1 MIDTVETNQIRER
14 DTELNNVDGS
24 YFIVL
29 EKDKFSYVFGAN
41 FCKIKYL
48 KSGNIYS
55 MSDKTVRMVS
65 KVVSDE

>member
-1 MIDTVETNQIRER
+1 MSDTVEINQIRER
-14 DTELNNVDGS
+14 DTELNNIDGS

-55 MSDKTVRMVS
+55 MSDKTVRTVS
-65 KVVSDE
+65 RIAE

>member
-1 MIDTVETNQIRER
+1 MIDKVDINQIRER

-65 KVVSDE
+65 KVVNNE

>member
-29 EKDKFSYVFGAN
+29 EKDKFSYVFGSN

-65 KVVSDE
+65 KVVGNE

>member
-1 MIDTVETNQIRER
+1 MIDKVDINQIRER

>member
-1 MIDTVETNQIRER
+1 MIDKVDINQIRER
-14 DTELNNVDGS
+14 DTELNNIDGS

>member
-1 MIDTVETNQIRER
+1 MIDTVEINQIRER
-14 DTELNNVDGS
+14 DKELNNIDGS

-48 KSGNIYS
+48 KSGMIYS

-65 KVVSDE
+65 KVVNNE